1 MVESIKLKK
10 TIFLYGLFALILL
23 FEFFVIT
30 ESSAAKRG
38 NLLQYL
44 VLFNA
49 ILFLI
54 IYIIDPF
61 GSFCVILSSLPFA
74 KSLPKFEIGL
84 ITFNIYTI
92 GMVLLFVASVGKVI
106 ISKHRIKF
114 TSTDLFILLVSITF
128 IISTILSDNLIE
140 SGYLAFNFIFIPVLS
155 YFVIRV
161 MISNDAE
168 YHQTIGF
175 FLFGITILGIV
186 ACFNYLTS
194 YQRAEPFGIFA
205 IGAASLLIVPIF
217 YIFYLSWHK
226 NPYWLITLLIAIA
239 GFIVT
244 FSRMLSLIVLLSPL
258 LLYVIKKHKS
268 VLLYSMF
275 FILTF
280 TITLLV
286 SYNADLLKPKFDVR
300 FISKKQDIIKTEKR
314 IFDKTHLM
322 LSLYGRALS
331 YKEGIE
337 RFRRTWLSGEGLFKQ
352 EGLQTYHNFHIEWLV
367 YGGALGYL
375 LYLLIFLSHVTRFNR
390 IDLKDNFVYLNL
402 LIIFSILCNSLMNGI
417 MHGMM
422 PYVIFITMAFN
433 ESRMMLHDR
442 TEFTNEMKE
451 IDATS

>member
-1 MVESIKLKK
+1 LKK
-10 TIFLYGLFALILL
+10 TIFLFGLFALILT
-23 FEFFVIT
+23 FEYFVVT
-30 ESSAAKRG
+30 ESSVSNRG
-38 NLLQYL
+38 SLLQYL

-54 IYIIDPF
+54 IYLIDPF
-61 GSFCVILSSLPFA
+61 GSFCIILSCLPFS
-74 KSLPKFEIGL
+74 KSLPKFEVGL

-92 GMVLLFVASVGKVI
+92 GMVLLFIASLIKII
-106 ISKHRIKF
+106 ISKYSIKF
-114 TSTDLFILLVSITF
+114 TFTDLFILLVSIAF
-128 IISTILSDNLIE
+128 LISTILSDNLIE
-140 SGYLAFNFIFIPVLS
+140 SGYLAFNFIFIPVVS

-161 MISNDAE
+161 MISNDTE

-175 FLFGITILGIV
+175 FLFGITILAIT
-186 ACFNYLTS
+186 AFFNYLSS
-194 YQRAEPFGIFA
+194 YQRAEPFGLFA
-205 IGAASLLIVPIF
+205 IGAASLLIVPIY
-217 YIFYLSWHK
+217 YIFYLGWYK
-226 NPYWLITLLIAIA
+226 KPFWFIALLITIV

-244 FSRMLSLIVLLSPL
+244 FSRMLFLIVLLSPL
-258 LLYVIKKHKS
+258 LFYIIKKHKS
-268 VLLYSMF
+268 VLLYSVF

-280 TITLLV
+280 IITLLV
-286 SYNADLLKPKFDVR
+286 SYNADLFKPKFDTH
-300 FISKKQDIIKTEKR
+300 FFSEKQGIIKTEKR

-390 IDLKDNFVYLNL
+390 IDWQDNFVYLNL
-402 LIIFSILCNSLMNGI
+402 LIIFSILCNSLTNGI
-417 MHGMM
+417 MHGTM

-433 ESRMMLHDR
+433 ESRMMLYDR
-442 TEFTNEMKE
+442 VKFINEIKE